1 MTRSTQ
7 TNPYQGQ
14 PQAADF
20 KSAETVDRKIA
31 EVNST
36 AQLVA
41 LWLHQM
47 RPQTSRTY
55 EYDIRCLIGFL
66 VGKSPQQTQLNDAEL
81 QSLTLNDLYAFAD
94 YLETQGLAASTR
106 KRRLAAV
113 KSLLSF
119 GQFCGYLDVNLGA
132 RYKLPKVKNTLA
144 RRILSEMEVMT
155 MIALTPP
162 GRARLVIQFFYY
174 TGARVGEVEGL
185 TWRDIGPGRDGQG
198 IVTLFGKGGTTRT
211 VIIPE
216 KLYQDLLDSRVGKH
230 PKEPVFV
237 SRKGQKPLRARQL
250 RKIVA
255 DAAKRAGIAEAVSPH
270 WLRHS
275 HGTHSLERG
284 APPQLTQRTLGHA
297 SLETTSK
304 YLHARPSDSSGL
316 YLPN

>member
-1 MTRSTQ
+1 MGLPKKMSSRASRT
-7 TNPYQGQ
+7 
-14 PQAADF
+14 
-20 KSAETVDRKIA
+20 DRKIA
-31 EVNST
+31 EVKST

-47 RPQTSRTY
+47 RPQTQRTY
-55 EYDIRCLIGFL
+55 EYDIRCLIAFL
-66 VGKSPQQTQLNDAEL
+66 AGKSPQQTQLNDASL

-94 YLETQGLAASTR
+94 YLENLGLAASTR

-144 RRILSEMEVMT
+144 RRILSELEVMT
-155 MIALTPP
+155 VIALTPP
-162 GRARLVIQFFYY
+162 GRERLVIQFFYY

-185 TWRDIGPGRDGQG
+185 TWRDIQPGRDGQG
-198 IVTLFGKGGTTRT
+198 QVTLFGKGGETRT
-211 VIIPE
+211 VIIPDS
-216 KLYQDLLDSRVGKH
+216 LYRELLDSRVSQH
-230 PKEPVFV
+230 PRAPVFV
-237 SRKGQKPLRARQL
+237 SRKGKKPLKARQL

-255 DAAKRAGIAEAVSPH
+255 DAGQRAGIAETVSPH

-316 YLPN
+316 YLPK